1 MKALRENFSIFPG
14 KLKRELFPGR
24 RSYYRGEWRDAQ
36 RILDRH
42 IHSRS
47 SLFERCEKPRE
58 RFGQFFPPSLSL
70 SLSLSFFLSFLATK
84 KFFIYPAAV
93 RSILLSEFSFN
104 VELAVTVYR
113 QRNRSIFE
121 RKRFRLDNAC
131 ADHTITGDIRIKKK

>member
-1 MKALRENFSIFPG
+1 MMKALRENFSIFPG
-14 KLKRELFPGR
+14 KLKRELFPDR

-70 SLSLSFFLSFLATK
+70 SLSFPPLLPLFFGNKKIFHLSRSCSFHTP
-84 KFFIYPAAV
+84 FRVFIQRGISGDCISSTESV
-93 RSILLSEFSFN
+93 DFRE
-104 VELAVTVYR
+104 ETVSTR
-113 QRNRSIFE
+113 
-121 RKRFRLDNAC
+121 
-131 ADHTITGDIRIKKK
+131 